1 MKQKYQLASMV
12 RVPSQLSGIFRSAM
26 SGRFNRSIASQRWV
40 VCTRLLGFLAHR
52 PARGQAHAMLDG
64 RLLGVGVNPRVDRVV
79 ADRAVSVGG
88 SIHGGQ
94 RATRFSVQ
102 PPAYLARCVPLG

>member
-1 MKQKYQLASMV
+1 
-12 RVPSQLSGIFRSAM
+12 M

-40 VCTRLLGFLAHR
+40 VCTRLLGFLAHP
-52 PARGQAHAMLDG
+52 PARGQANAVLDE
-64 RLLGVGVNPRVDRVV
+64 RLLGVGVNPRVDHVV

-94 RATRFSVQ
+94 RATRFGVQ

>member
-1 MKQKYQLASMV
+1 
-12 RVPSQLSGIFRSAM
+12 
-26 SGRFNRSIASQRWV
+26 
-40 VCTRLLGFLAHR
+40 
-52 PARGQAHAMLDG
+52 MLDG

>member
-1 MKQKYQLASMV
+1 
-12 RVPSQLSGIFRSAM
+12 
-26 SGRFNRSIASQRWV
+26 
-40 VCTRLLGFLAHR
+40 
-52 PARGQAHAMLDG
+52 MLDG

-94 RATRFSVQ
+94 RATRFGVQ